1 MNEAFLRGLPGGM
14 GPFIKREPGD
24 GKKDGMKARIPS
36 QVKINE
42 EDLPPEE
49 REKREKER
57 RWVFFSDLAK
67 VKGFPNGKEDFKD
80 FQFMCSTQDFVEFIS
95 SMERSQRT
103 QKLWKFCQKSFG
115 FSTL

>member
-24 GKKDGMKARIPS
+24 GKKDMKPRIPS

-57 RWVFFSDLAK
+57 RWVVDPSSK
-67 VKGFPNGKEDFKD
+67 VNFDCDQPP
-80 FQFMCSTQDFVEFIS
+80 
-95 SMERSQRT
+95 
-103 QKLWKFCQKSFG
+103 
-115 FSTL
+115 